1 MYAEQSPSCQWAQHS
16 LIFEANVP
24 CYFWQCLKRRR
35 KDFKHCVLRALPCT
49 KSVTNTFLFIT
60 VAVPTSGEWS
70 MFTCFLHFL
79 TSFFLCSSCSKI
91 VCIRSELLPW
101 LFLVWVCL
109 KMEYTTTPKWPRSG
123 SDHQPVDSL
132 MNRTTAKNS
141 CRWRVEASGRDASSM
156 SSVHKLR
163 AAHRLASQQ
172 SSAGTSGPTLI
183 PSPMQVEFAYF
194 AYCCWF
200 NPFNQFNHGRQV

>member
-1 MYAEQSPSCQWAQHS
+1 
-16 LIFEANVP
+16 
-24 CYFWQCLKRRR
+24 
-35 KDFKHCVLRALPCT
+35 
-49 KSVTNTFLFIT
+49 
-60 VAVPTSGEWS
+60 
-70 MFTCFLHFL
+70 
-79 TSFFLCSSCSKI
+79 
-91 VCIRSELLPW
+91 
-101 LFLVWVCL
+101 
-109 KMEYTTTPKWPRSG
+109 
-123 SDHQPVDSL
+123 

-141 CRWRVEASGRDASSM
+141 CRWRAEASGRDASSM

-194 AYCCWF
+194 AYCYWL